1 LGGEANT
8 VPEPYEAIF
17 AAAMTIAVAIGF
29 IAWLRIVFFGWKA
42 LANRRQE
49 VHLFRDAPLG
59 NPANILLKGD
69 LLTERGLE
77 YRRKMLA
84 ALLLFLVIVV
94 GAFAIAAVIGVL
106 AGLASR

>member
-17 AAAMTIAVAIGF
+17 AAAMIVAVAVGF
-29 IAWLRIVFFGWKA
+29 IAWLRIIFFGWKA
-42 LANRRQE
+42 IANRREE

-84 ALLLFLVIVV
+84 AIILFLSTVV
-94 GAFAIAAVIGVL
+94 GGFSLAAVIGVL